1 MRAYRRMEALTAYL
15 FILPTLLG
23 FLVFNLGALIAGLGL
38 SFFHY
43 DFFTPLQ
50 FTGLHNFRMLLQDI
64 RVAKTFGNTVY
75 FAIGMF
81 LFDLIW
87 AMALALALNSYMPN
101 ILKLTFRLVFF
112 FPVLTAGAVIALVW
126 RYLFNMDLGI
136 INWFLGEFGV
146 PKLPWLISSAW
157 VRPSIVLATVWNGVG
172 FNMILLLAGLHA
184 IPQTL
189 YEAARIDGAGRVAS
203 FRYIS
208 LPLLTPTLFFI
219 MVKGFIGVL
228 QLFDQPYMLTGGGP
242 GDASRTIVMYI
253 YETGFRHLRLG
264 FASAIALGLFLVIVI
279 ITVVQFAVSRRWVF
293 YR

>member
-1 MRAYRRMEALTAYL
+1 MEALTAYL

-208 LPLLTPTLFFI
+208 SPLLTPTLFFI

>member
-1 MRAYRRMEALTAYL
+1 
-15 FILPTLLG
+15 
-23 FLVFNLGALIAGLGL
+23 
-38 SFFHY
+38 
-43 DFFTPLQ
+43 
-50 FTGLHNFRMLLQDI
+50 
-64 RVAKTFGNTVY
+64 
-75 FAIGMF
+75 
-81 LFDLIW
+81 
-87 AMALALALNSYMPN
+87 
-101 ILKLTFRLVFF
+101 
-112 FPVLTAGAVIALVW
+112 
-126 RYLFNMDLGI
+126 
-136 INWFLGEFGV
+136 
-146 PKLPWLISSAW
+146 